1 MAPSAANDDQQSGVG
16 ETDGF
21 GGGRSPFSASEDL
34 SGNGMRRA
42 TVAFIFV
49 TVLLDVLSLGVII
62 PVLPTLIEEEF
73 LGGDT
78 ARAALYT
85 GLFNTTWALMQFL
98 FSPFLGA
105 LSDQFGR
112 RKVIL
117 LSCLGLGLDYV
128 LMALAPN
135 LLWLFVGRVLS
146 GITAASYAT
155 AGAYIA
161 DVTPPEKRASAY
173 GMFGAAWGIG
183 FVIGPAV
190 GGFLGGYGLRI
201 PLWVAAGLT
210 LANALY
216 GFFILPESLK
226 PEHRSPFRWRK
237 ANPVGS
243 LLLLRSHPELLGLA
257 AVLGLYQ
264 LAHQVF
270 PSVFVLY
277 AGHRYGWG
285 PQLVGMTL
293 MVVGLM
299 GVFMQGYV
307 VRRFAPVLGERKM
320 LFIAL
325 TLGATGYVI
334 YGLAETGWQFWAAIP
349 VFAFVGFFSPA
360 IQGLMTRRVGPSE
373 QGQLQGANSSL
384 AGIAGMLGPAIFS
397 TVFSAGIADSSPI
410 ELPGMPFLL
419 AAFLHLLAILIAI
432 RVLQRPRPDSADRS
446 AKES

>member
-1 MAPSAANDDQQSGVG
+1 
-16 ETDGF
+16 
-21 GGGRSPFSASEDL
+21 
-34 SGNGMRRA
+34 MRRA

-62 PVLPTLIEEEF
+62 PVLPTLIEQEF

-78 ARAALYT
+78 AKAALYT
-85 GLFNTTWALMQFL
+85 GMFGTTWALMQFL
-98 FSPFLGA
+98 FSPLLGA

-112 RKVIL
+112 RRVIL
-117 LSCLGLGLDYV
+117 LSCVGLGLDYI

-135 LLWLFVGRVLS
+135 LWWLFVGRVLS

-210 LANALY
+210 LANAAY
-216 GFFILPESLK
+216 GFFILPESLA
-226 PEHRSPFRWRK
+226 PQHRSPFRWSK
-237 ANPVGS
+237 ANPLGS
-243 LLLLRSHPELLGLA
+243 LRLLRSHPDLLGLA
-257 AVLGLYQ
+257 AVLLFYQ

-285 PQLVGMTL
+285 PRLVGITL
-293 MVVGLM
+293 MVVGLV

-307 VRRFAPVLGERKM
+307 VRKFAPVLGERKM
-320 LFIAL
+320 LFISLTFGAL
-325 TLGATGYVI
+325 GYVI
-334 YGLAETGWQFWAAIP
+334 YGVAETGWQFWGAIP
-349 VFAFVGFFSPA
+349 VFALVGFFSPA
-360 IQGLMTRRVGPSE
+360 IQGLMTRRVGPGE

-384 AGIAGMLGPAIFS
+384 AGIAGMIGPAVFTS
-397 TVFSAGIADSSPI
+397 VFSAAIG
-410 ELPGMPFLL
+410 ETLPVQIPGAPFLL
-419 AAFLHLLAILIAI
+419 AALLHFVAIAI
-432 RVLQRPRPDSADRS
+432 AWRVVAVRPDDPAPEP
-446 AKES
+446 AAAESTAPPPLS